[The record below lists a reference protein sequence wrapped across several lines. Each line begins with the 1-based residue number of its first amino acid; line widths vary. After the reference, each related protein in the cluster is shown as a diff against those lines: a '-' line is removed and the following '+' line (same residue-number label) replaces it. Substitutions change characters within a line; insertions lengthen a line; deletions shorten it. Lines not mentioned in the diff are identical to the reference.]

1 MAAMLSAVT
10 LAQSQAELAGKL
22 AQGISDRGES
32 YFNCA
37 ASPSVQEACP
47 TVPAYLDKESLDLD
61 VPPGAQ
67 WIFEGPSWMREI
79 YLVFVV
85 ANGGCPAAAGVA
97 PPIGK
102 SFTGT
107 RPQTQH

>member
-37 ASPSVQEACP
+37 ASPSVKEACP
-47 TVPAYLDKESLDLD
+47 PA
-61 VPPGAQ
+61 
-67 WIFEGPSWMREI
+67 R
-79 YLVFVV
+79 
-85 ANGGCPAAAGVA
+85 PATARA
-97 PPIGK
+97 
-102 SFTGT
+102 
-107 RPQTQH
+107 